1 MKIYFFRCCDYSCK
15 FWRLWFESIGIDPIN
30 IIDQNLHY
38 RCRPGQE
45 PIGQTDPEPEL
56 TRPHLPDLPEQKF
69 IIPTKDLPS
78 YLPHKTNARIQPDG
92 FCFVCYTD
100 SSCTMDHGRGQ
111 CKIHPT
117 RNEK

>member
-1 MKIYFFRCCDYSCK
+1 MKICFFRCCDYSCK
-15 FWRLWFESIGIDPIN
+15 FWRLWFKSIGIDPNN
-30 IIDQNLHY
+30 IIDQNFHY

-45 PIGQTDPEPEL
+45 PIGHTDPELEM
-56 TRPHLPDLPEQKF
+56 TRPHLPDLPEQNF
-69 IIPTKDLPS
+69 TIPTKDLPS